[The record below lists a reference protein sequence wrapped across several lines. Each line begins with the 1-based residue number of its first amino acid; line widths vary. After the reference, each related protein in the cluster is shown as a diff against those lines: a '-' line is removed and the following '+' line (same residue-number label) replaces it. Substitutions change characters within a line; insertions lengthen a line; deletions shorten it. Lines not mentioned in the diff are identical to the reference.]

1 MYILKNAVRDLTRSK
16 GRTILSFVLI
26 LAIAVSACVALSIQ
40 SSAAKAKEQLEDSM
54 SVTASIG
61 VDRGSLMER
70 GSMEDMGA
78 MMDLM
83 GTTISLEELETY
95 ATAESVSG
103 FYYIDSASLNG
114 VDMTAYETSS
124 NAMMSPM
131 SGGGGMMG
139 GAMPGGTSGGGEY
152 SVIGVSEHSAM
163 TEFLDGTLTVT
174 DGSMFLEDDSENTV
188 AISAE
193 LAYLN
198 ELSVG
203 DTFTLVNP
211 NNEADTA
218 VFTLGAIFECEATDS
233 YANTMYIS
241 HTSMSNIISNSQA
254 VAVDY
259 EVENRMSGTTEM
271 VSSAYTQNTSG
282 TYVFDSVETY
292 ESFEGEAQSLGLDTD
307 TFTITSLDVSQFEQS
322 LVPLENLSQFTML
335 FFIVVLAIGA
345 IVLVVFQLFSIRERK
360 YEIGVLAAVGMQKP
374 KVALQFLCEIL
385 VITLVSVAVGIGI
398 GAVAAQPLGDVLLAS
413 QVESLETQSSNQ
425 MANFGGSFGGR
436 GDMGGMSTDMGIGG
450 AGDVDVVDT
459 MTTSLDLTVVMQVL
473 GVGIL
478 LSLLISS
485 VGLISVLRYEPLK
498 ILSNRA

>member
-16 GRTILSFVLI
+16 GRTILSFILI

-40 SSAAKAKEQLEDSM
+40 SSAAKAKVQMEESM

-61 VDRGSLMER
+61 VDRMSMMQG
-70 GSMEDMGA
+70 GGMEDMSA
-78 MMDLM
+78 MMELM
-83 GTTISLEELETY
+83 GTTLSLEEMQVY
-95 ATAESVSG
+95 AEAESVSG
-103 FYYIDSASLNG
+103 FYYMDSASLNG

-124 NAMMSPM
+124 NNMMSTM
-131 SGGGGMMG
+131 GAGGMGRGMMG
-139 GAMPGGTSGGGEY
+139 GSSGDY

-163 TEFLDGTLTVT
+163 TEFLDGTLTVSE
-174 DGSMFLEDDSENTV
+174 GSMFLEDDSENTV

-198 ELSVG
+198 ELAVG

-218 VFTLGAIFECEATDS
+218 EFKIGAIFECAATDS
-233 YANTMYIS
+233 YSNTMYIS
-241 HTSMSNIISNSQA
+241 HTSMSNIIANSQA

-259 EVENRMSGTTEM
+259 ETENPMTGTQT

-282 TYVFDSVETY
+282 TYVFDTVEAY
-292 ESFEGEAQSLGLDTD
+292 ESFEAEAEGLGLDTE
-307 TFTITSLDVSQFEQS
+307 TFSITSLDLAQFEQS
-322 LVPLENLSQFTML
+322 LVPLENLSQFTMI
-335 FFIVVLAIGA
+335 FFVVVLAIGA
-345 IVLVVFQLFSIRERK
+345 VVLVVFQLFSIRERK
-360 YEIGVLAAVGMQKP
+360 YEIGVLAAIGMQKP
-374 KVALQFLCEIL
+374 KVAMQFLCEIL
-385 VITLVSVAVGIGI
+385 IISLVAVVVGIGI
-398 GAVAAQPLGDVLLAS
+398 GAVAAQPIGDTLLAS

-436 GDMGGMSTDMGIGG
+436 GDMGGGMVMAGLG
-450 AGDVDVVDT
+450 ATGTGDVEVVDT
-459 MTTSLDLTVVMQVL
+459 MTTALDLNVVMQVL

-478 LSLLISS
+478 LSLIISS

>member
-1 MYILKNAVRDLTRSK
+1 MYIIKNAVRDLTRSK

-40 SSAAKAKEQLEDSM
+40 SSAANAKEQLEDSM

-70 GSMEDMGA
+70 GGMEDMGA

-83 GTTISLEELETY
+83 GTTISLEELQVY
-95 ATAESVSG
+95 AQADSVSG
-103 FYYIDSASLNG
+103 FYYMDSASLNG

-124 NAMMSPM
+124 NSAMSPM
-131 SGGGGMMG
+131 GAGGMDGQMMMGGSGGGD
-139 GAMPGGTSGGGEY
+139 Y

-218 VFTLGAIFECEATDS
+218 VFTVGAIFECEASDS

-241 HTSMSNIISNSQA
+241 HTSISNIISNSQA

-259 EVENRMSGTTEM
+259 EVENRMSGTTEL

-282 TYVFDSVETY
+282 TYVFESVEAY
-292 ESFEGEAQSLGLDTD
+292 ESFEAQAQSLGLDTE
-307 TFTITSLDVSQFEQS
+307 TFSISSLDVSQFEQS
-322 LVPLENLSQFTML
+322 LVPLENLSQFTMI

-360 YEIGVLAAVGMQKP
+360 YEIGVLAAIGMQKP

-385 VITLVSVAVGIGI
+385 IITLVAVVVGIGI
-398 GAVAAQPLGDVLLAS
+398 GSVAAQPMGDMLLAS

-436 GDMGGMSTDMGIGG
+436 GDMGGMPTDMGVGG
-450 AGDVDVVDT
+450 STDVEVVDS
-459 MTTSLDLTVVMQVL
+459 MTTSLDLNVVMQVL

-478 LSLLISS
+478 LSLIISS